1 MNQVILL
8 FLNSRSD
15 STFFSFKV
23 NFLLL
28 KNDFLG
34 IFLRHFGGGNR
45 RAQNR
50 IKETCS
56 SHNLNE
62 CSCALQRDALFR
74 DAASPGQFSNRLQ
87 WGGGTAG
94 WARSNNLEKL
104 SYLPESTEAQCK
116 AQMNHFFFWQT
127 RSVISFACGIYQ
139 NNSQPST
146 ASLYQGAAFETL
158 DAFCYSCQRSCLFC
172 GCPFGGDLWGE
183 GGCNVRATTEQ
194 ALHGDLWLSYP
205 PAGRRIWSLIST
217 ALSTKQHHAPRMR
230 WSSWPFLKGFRPVL
244 GGASG
249 RGAALLQRV
258 WPCISAVAGQE
269 RRFRLNIRKTFLT
282 MRLVR
287 HWNMLPEEV
296 MESLSLETNV
306 RLEGALFNL
315 V

>member
-1 MNQVILL
+1 MIR
-8 FLNSRSD
+8 FLCLSM
-15 STFFSFKV
+15 K
-23 NFLLL
+23 
-28 KNDFLG
+28 
-34 IFLRHFGGGNR
+34 
-45 RAQNR
+45 NR
-50 IKETCS
+50 IW
-56 SHNLNE
+56 L
-62 CSCALQRDALFR
+62 
-74 DAASPGQFSNRLQ
+74 
-87 WGGGTAG
+87 
-94 WARSNNLEKL
+94 L
-104 SYLPESTEAQCK
+104 SYSSSCQYGERCKFLHAAQQQPK
-116 AQMNHFFFWQT
+116 PNPFGFGSQSSNFQNTNMQQT
-127 RSVISFACGIYQ
+127 KSNPFGFGVQ

-158 DAFCYSCQRSCLFC
+158 DALCYSCQRSCLFC

-249 RGAALLQRV
+249 RGAVLLQRV

-296 MESLSLETNV
+296 MESPSLETNV